1 MAYSGSCDGVMLL
14 RKGVCTIRYGTVRV
28 IRYSVRGARTPRS
41 QFIQFIECSRREVR
55 ATPDQPAGFLGRN
68 RRFPR
73 RRNRLHPVTRGRQRS
88 SSVPG
93 SLRRK
98 EFRRLCFDED
108 VDCEACLPH
117 AELCDAVCTF
127 LNSVRADRSEF

>member
-55 ATPDQPAGFLGRN
+55 ATPD
-68 RRFPR
+68 
-73 RRNRLHPVTRGRQRS
+73 
-88 SSVPG
+88 
-93 SLRRK
+93 
-98 EFRRLCFDED
+98 
-108 VDCEACLPH
+108 
-117 AELCDAVCTF
+117 
-127 LNSVRADRSEF
+127 